1 MFRLFIAA
9 LFALSILFTA
19 ARSADSAESLLDL
32 LSLDD
37 DSAEEVAI
45 EGEGEGEPIEDLS
58 AKERFVMG
66 IEFASK
72 GKLDEASKE
81 IELALLLEPQNPV
94 LTDVQRVLTDVYE
107 QSITKEIAV
116 YLFKGMNFGRKRLYV
131 KEAAYYDKAL
141 KHAPLYAP
149 LFLYRGR
156 SLQMSGNPNEAIED
170 YTRAIDLEPSFA
182 YAYYTRGLAYKKA
195 ELFEL
200 ALEDYTRAIKL
211 EEGFAMAYNNRG
223 FLYLVNLGD
232 IESGCADW
240 QRACELG
247 LCKNIEM
254 ARTNADCE

>member
-1 MFRLFIAA
+1 MYRLLITA
-9 LFALSILFTA
+9 LFALSVLFMTA
-19 ARSADSAESLLDL
+19 QSADSAESILDL
-32 LSLDD
+32 LNLDD
-37 DSAEEVAI
+37 PVNEETAA
-45 EGEGEGEPIEDLS
+45 EGEGEGGPIEDLT
-58 AKERFVMG
+58 AKERFVLG

-81 IELALLLEPQNPV
+81 IEFALLLEPLNSV
-94 LTDVQRVLTDVYE
+94 VMDVQRVLTDVYE
-107 QSITKEIAV
+107 QTITKEIAV
-116 YLFKGMNFGRKRLYV
+116 YLFKGMNFGRKRLFV

-156 SLQMSGNPNEAIED
+156 SLQMSGNPSEAIED
-170 YTRAIDLEPSFA
+170 YTRAIDLEPGFA

-195 ELFEL
+195 ELYEL

-211 EEGFAMAYNNRG
+211 EDSFAMAYNNRG

-232 IESGCADW
+232 ISSGCADW

-247 LCKNIEM
+247 LCKNLEM
-254 ARTNADCE
+254 ARTNNDCE